1 MTLLRVIVMVR
12 WTRSHLIIRSIRID
26 SIILGVD
33 ATAAF

>member
-12 WTRSHLIIRSIRID
+12 WTRSHHIIRIIRID
-26 SIILGVD
+26 SIID